1 MSISKKVQKN
11 IKSNQTGDSFPEGLS
26 FEDQKWLSKQPTRME
41 VASYVNALWE
51 RHYLPTITNYIQ
63 MSSMVLQA
71 ILIEK
76 GVCTG
81 DEIKSITEKFVS
93 EQQRRMAED
102 TLEDGLISVINKI
115 VANIKDGKWAVSTE
129 DEKAAICSALEM
141 ARTTLIAIN
150 LHPPV
155 SSEDI
160 KVCVANLESIQASI
174 SDGTI
179 KSDNEQFITKLTWL
193 LTEAIRRLN
202 QRLQA
207 NEAKGDEKS

>member
-1 MSISKKVQKN
+1 MSKKIHKN
-11 IKSNQTGDSFPEGLS
+11 IKVKQADEGLTP
-26 FEDQKWLSKQPTRME
+26 ENQKWLSEHPTRME

-71 ILIEK
+71 ILLEK

-93 EQQRRMAED
+93 EQQRRMAMD
-102 TLEDGLISVINKI
+102 TLEDGLISTLNKT
-115 VANIKDGKWAVSTE
+115 VANIQDGKWSVSTD
-129 DEKAAICSALEM
+129 DEKAAICSALE
-141 ARTTLIAIN
+141 AASKILVDIN
-150 LHPPV
+150 LNPPV
-155 SSEDI
+155 SDDDI
-160 KVCVANLESIQASI
+160 KTCAGNLESIKSAI
-174 SDGTI
+174 ADGSI
-179 KSDNEQFITKLTWL
+179 KSDNEKFMTRLTWL
-193 LTEAIRRLN
+193 LSEATRRLN

>member
-1 MSISKKVQKN
+1 MSVSKKVQKN
-11 IKSNQTGDSFPEGLS
+11 IKSSQIGDSSLEGVS
-26 FEDQKWLSKQPTRME
+26 SEDQKWLSKQPTRME

-71 ILIEK
+71 ILIDK

-102 TLEDGLISVINKI
+102 TLEDGLVGTINKT
-115 VANIKDGKWAVSTE
+115 VANIKSGKWVVCTE
-129 DEKAAICSALEM
+129 DERAAICSALDVASNM
-141 ARTTLIAIN
+141 LVTIN
-150 LHPPV
+150 LR
-155 SSEDI
+155 SSVNNEDI
-160 KVCVANLESIQASI
+160 KTCVGDLESIQSSI
-174 SDGTI
+174 VDGTI
-179 KSDNEQFITKLTWL
+179 KSDNEQFITRLKWL
-193 LTEAIRRLN
+193 LTETIRRLN
-202 QRLQA
+202 QRLQT

>member
-1 MSISKKVQKN
+1 MSKKIYKN
-11 IKSNQTGDSFPEGLS
+11 VKAKQVDDSSSEGLTP
-26 FEDQKWLSKQPTRME
+26 ENQKWLNEHPTRME

-93 EQQRRMAED
+93 EQQRRMAID
-102 TLEDGLISVINKI
+102 TLEDGLVSVLNKT
-115 VANIKDGKWAVSTE
+115 VANIKDGTEVVSTE
-129 DEKAAICSALEM
+129 DEKAAICSALE
-141 ARTTLIAIN
+141 AASKTLININ

-155 SSEDI
+155 SNDDI
-160 KVCVANLESIQASI
+160 ITCAGNLESIKSAI
-174 SDGTI
+174 SDGSI
-179 KSDNEQFITKLTWL
+179 KSDDEKFMAKLTRVL
-193 LTEAIRRLN
+193 NETIHRLN
-202 QRLQA
+202 QRLQT